1 MAASFHDGSSLSEDR
16 LFNSRLEMRTTLKMR
31 SGDSRSLETKT
42 LKMSSNGVWEYKLD
56 MKSELRLEGPDAFRE
71 LNDIGKPKQY

>member
-1 MAASFHDGSSLSEDR
+1 MAASFHDGSTLPEYR

-31 SGDSRSLETKT
+31 SGESRALETKT
-42 LKMSSNGVWEYKLD
+42 LKMSLTGVWEYKLD

-71 LNDIGKPKQY
+71 LNDIGKEG